1 MLHDKTLIWT
11 RVKKELENFDSNQNS
26 DPVDTY
32 EVDLVK
38 CCIGLRIRKI
48 KRIRT
53 NRAVVAGFNL
63 TLINWETENETTVT
77 FNNDDPAT
85 GGLRIFRTCFIK
97 KNTRNFS
104 V

>member
-11 RVKKELENFDSNQNS
+11 RVKQQLENFENQNS

-32 EVDLVK
+32 EVDLIK

-63 TLINWETENETTVT
+63 ALINWETENETTVT

-85 GGLRIFRTCFIK
+85 GGLRKQLHGQYI
-97 KNTRNFS
+97 
-104 V
+104 